1 MHEYIGWPVT
11 DLFYLKFES
20 QEERNPRPLSSFHS
34 RRQSPEWIRVRENLH
49 KPKETCLD
57 PKSMSSKA
65 NSMQTVIWVERQSNT
80 KRDTGTDVQK
90 DYKTER
96 RVRQTKGE
104 RSHIEILRQKIK
116 GKNPNKQWTVNRQAI
131 KCLQGEK
138 EIHNDSQ

>member
-1 MHEYIGWPVT
+1 
-11 DLFYLKFES
+11 
-20 QEERNPRPLSSFHS
+20 
-34 RRQSPEWIRVRENLH
+34 
-49 KPKETCLD
+49 
-57 PKSMSSKA
+57 MSSKA

-116 GKNPNKQWTVNRQAI
+116 GKNPNKQ
-131 KCLQGEK
+131 
-138 EIHNDSQ
+138 